1 MIGAPY
7 FLIALG
13 LSCYTEYWEKV
24 SLGIANKNSSGYCYE
39 SLLYRWGSEYQKL
52 INNSFDLYHKV
63 RCGLVHSYLME
74 IGGKINLG
82 RGNCGITIDKG
93 I

>member
-1 MIGAPY
+1 M
-7 FLIALG
+7 
-13 LSCYTEYWEKV
+13 
-24 SLGIANKNSSGYCYE
+24 
-39 SLLYRWGSEYQKL
+39 

-63 RCGLVHSYLME
+63 RCGLVHSYLIE

>member
-1 MIGAPY
+1 LLWG
-7 FLIALG
+7 
-13 LSCYTEYWEKV
+13 
-24 SLGIANKNSSGYCYE
+24 
-39 SLLYRWGSEYQKL
+39 LLYRLGPEYQKL

-63 RCGLVHSYLME
+63 RCGLVHSYLIE